1 MRFSLPPRLCSWY
14 GSVTSLALQTASVVL
29 EHHGKNIGGLN
40 QWIRVKFTPLLS
52 KINPPLSRRV
62 LNSWRATGKK
72 IA

>member
-40 QWIRVKFTPLLS
+40 QWIRVKFTPRLS
-52 KINPPLSRRV
+52 KNYLTPLEKSTE
-62 LNSWRATGKK
+62 LLAGDG
-72 IA
+72 